1 MLSALII
8 NILKSIFGFLFNEKQ
23 PELTEREKQIFN
35 KELSVKNKSDMLE
48 RIDYWIANNNIAE
61 ARKLTYLYINH
72 NEKDDDILKRL
83 NLINKINQ

>member
-8 NILKSIFGFLFNEKQ
+8 NILKSLFGFLFNEKE

-48 RIDYWIANNNIAE
+48 RIDYWIVNNNTAE
-61 ARKLTYLYINH
+61 AKKIAYLYINH
-72 NEKDDDILKRL
+72 NEKDEEILKRL
-83 NLINKINQ
+83 NLINKMNQ